1 LSLCRCVCYLA
12 RGLKKKIRRKPPRW
26 PRFRERGN
34 TTNLLEKK
42 KKKKRSSGMTS
53 SEVFKFIYALL
64 RFFLKKKEL
73 MWVRTYINI
82 IYFYST
88 HNIMGPLKLG
98 RPSPALTNTMC
109 VKQWRY
115 IRTHKSLTNYFIETN
130 VKKSQVL
137 YTEVG
142 ELDCAF
148 TLSIIRREA
157 KTTRRKTRGGRAD

>member
-1 LSLCRCVCYLA
+1 
-12 RGLKKKIRRKPPRW
+12 
-26 PRFRERGN
+26 
-34 TTNLLEKK
+34 
-42 KKKKRSSGMTS
+42 MTS

-115 IRTHKSLTNYFIETN
+115 PHPQKFDKLFY
-130 VKKSQVL
+130 
-137 YTEVG
+137 
-142 ELDCAF
+142 
-148 TLSIIRREA
+148 
-157 KTTRRKTRGGRAD
+157 